1 MCSQKRDV
9 TFLFVPNFSHL
20 VCFQTELL
28 LARLPA
34 DTKISPLSPPSHQQH
49 GTSLAVSP
57 RFMSCHV
64 MSCHVIHIMLCCHV
78 LLTPRFNWRQL
89 ENVMEGVTEEQLL
102 TQVRPTCMLVGIR
115 GHLVGSCFSCPSC
128 SLRSATARPSRSGSW
143 LARRASTWGC
153 HCEAR

>member
-1 MCSQKRDV
+1 MFNRVQSSFADLCFTTYFIS
-9 TFLFVPNFSHL
+9 NYSHL

-64 MSCHVIHIMLCCHV
+64 MLCHVTLS
-78 LLTPRFNWRQL
+78 PRFNWRQL

-102 TQVRPTCMLVGIR
+102 TQVRSTCMLVGIR

-143 LARRASTWGC
+143 LGRRAWTWGC